1 MKSIEHGD
9 FFLLPFKGRRRDLL
23 IKAIQPSACGGGRWH
38 VSNEAGFTSTVLL
51 TSCRRVSPS
60 VVARILKTPNVNV
73 TGATQLHRGASVL
86 TAGLAGNEQE
96 KRNA

>member
-1 MKSIEHGD
+1 MKGIEHGD

-23 IKAIQPSACGGGRWH
+23 VKAIQPSACGGGRWH

-60 VVARILKTPNVNV
+60 VVARILKTPNVMC
-73 TGATQLHRGASVL
+73 TPSGASTEL
-86 TAGLAGNEQE
+86 YTKET
-96 KRNA
+96 K

>member
-1 MKSIEHGD
+1 MKGIEHGD

-23 IKAIQPSACGGGRWH
+23 VKAIQPSACGGGRWH

-60 VVARILKTPNVNV
+60 VVARILKTPNALGNRR
-73 TGATQLHRGASVL
+73 AAFGASEL
-86 TAGLAGNEQE
+86 TDGLAG
-96 KRNA
+96 KT

>member
-1 MKSIEHGD
+1 MKGIEHGD

-23 IKAIQPSACGGGRWH
+23 VKAIQPSACGGGRWH

-60 VVARILKTPNVNV
+60 VVARILKTPNLMCTPN
-73 TGATQLHRGASVL
+73 GASTKL
-86 TAGLAGNEQE
+86 YT
-96 KRNA
+96 KD

>member
-23 IKAIQPSACGGGRWH
+23 VKAIQPSACGGGRWH

-60 VVARILKTPNVNV
+60 VVARILKTPNAEFSGPRPLAAEGSRSND
-73 TGATQLHRGASVL
+73 
-86 TAGLAGNEQE
+86 GLERCQQKE
-96 KRNA
+96 TK